1 MLFTTVHEP
10 SELFMLFIRGIAT
23 NSLMQAK
30 RAHVKSAC
38 KYHEQKGT
46 LQNYRW
52 PNRSN
57 ESKVT

>member
-23 NSLMQAK
+23 NSLMQA
-30 RAHVKSAC
+30 HVKSAC

-46 LQNYRW
+46 LQNDRW
-52 PNRSN
+52 SNRSN